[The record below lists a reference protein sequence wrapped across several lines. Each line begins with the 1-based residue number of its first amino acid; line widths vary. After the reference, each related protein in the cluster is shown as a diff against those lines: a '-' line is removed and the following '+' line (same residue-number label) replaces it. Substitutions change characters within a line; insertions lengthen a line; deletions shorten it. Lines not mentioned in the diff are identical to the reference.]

1 MDIVFFLIL
10 GFLAQLVDGALGM
23 GFGVIT
29 TSFLLGFGIA
39 PASASAAV
47 HVAKVVTGGVSG
59 ISHAMF
65 GNVDRSLTLRLVAA
79 GTLGGVLGAYVLVS
93 IDGER
98 IRPFIAIYLLAM
110 GLLILR
116 KALRPVVSASGYRAV
131 APLGFVGGLFDAIGG
146 GGWGPIVTS
155 TLIAGGTTAR
165 IAIGSVNLA
174 EFAVAAAT
182 SVAFFAAIGLGYWR
196 IIAGLVIGGVV
207 AAPLAAY
214 LSKRIEPRPMMIAV
228 GLCIAL
234 LSCYT
239 IADSVLDLS
248 LLNGFDIEE

>member
-1 MDIVFFLIL
+1 MDLVFFVIL

-29 TSFLLGFGIA
+29 TSFLLGFGVA

-47 HVAKVVTGGVSG
+47 HVAKVVTGGASG
-59 ISHAMF
+59 ISHALF
-65 GNVDRSLTLRLVAA
+65 GNVDRALAWRLVAS
-79 GTLGGVLGAYVLVS
+79 GTVGGALGAYVLVS
-93 IDGER
+93 VDGNM
-98 IRPFIAIYLLAM
+98 IRPFIAAYLLAM

-116 KALRPVVSASGYRAV
+116 KALRPRKPASGHRAIL
-131 APLGFVGGLFDAIGG
+131 PLGFVGGLLDAIGG

-174 EFAVAAAT
+174 EFAVAVAT
-182 SVAFFAAIGLGYWR
+182 SVAFFTAIGFGYWR
-196 IIAGLVIGGVV
+196 IIAGLVIGGVL

-214 LSKRIEPRPMMIAV
+214 LSKRIQPRPMLLAV
-228 GLCIAL
+228 GLCIVV
-234 LSCYT
+234 LSGYT
-239 IADSVLDLS
+239 IADSVFGLSILD
-248 LLNGFDIEE
+248 GFAVKN

>member
-1 MDIVFFLIL
+1 MDLVFFLVL

-29 TSFLLGFGIA
+29 TSFLLGFGVA

-47 HVAKVVTGGVSG
+47 HVAKVVTGAASG

-65 GNVDRSLTLRLVAA
+65 GNVDRQLAVRLIAA
-79 GTLGGVLGAYVLVS
+79 GVIGGALGAFVLVS
-93 IDGER
+93 VDGEF
-98 IRPFIAIYLLAM
+98 IKPFIAVYLLVM

-116 KALRPVVSASGYRAV
+116 RARRTATPTRGHRAV
-131 APLGFVGGLFDAIGG
+131 MPLGFVGGLLDAIGG

-165 IAIGSVNLA
+165 VAVGSVNLA
-174 EFAVAAAT
+174 EFAVAVAT
-182 SVAFFAAIGLGYWR
+182 SVAFFAAIGFGYWR

-214 LSKRIEPRPMMIAV
+214 LSKRISPRPMLTTV
-228 GLCIAL
+228 GICIVL

-239 IADSVLDLS
+239 IAETVFEFS
-248 LLNGFDIEE
+248 LFRVVDATE

>member
-1 MDIVFFLIL
+1 MDLVFFVVL

-47 HVAKVVTGGVSG
+47 HVAKVVTGGASG

-65 GNVDRSLTLRLVAA
+65 GNVDRKLALRLVAA
-79 GTLGGVLGAYVLVS
+79 GMIGGVIGAYLLVS
-93 IDGER
+93 VDGQKVK
-98 IRPFIAIYLLAM
+98 PFIAVYLLLM

-116 KALRPVVSASGYRAV
+116 KALRPTAATSGHRAV
-131 APLGFVGGLFDAIGG
+131 VPLGFVGGLLDAIGG

-165 IAIGSVNLA
+165 IAVGSVNLA
-174 EFAVAAAT
+174 EFAVAVAI
-182 SVAFFAAIGLGYWR
+182 SVAFFATIGFGYWR
-196 IIAGLVIGGVV
+196 IIAGLVIGGIV

-214 LSKRIEPRPMMIAV
+214 LSKRISARPMLIAV
-228 GLCIAL
+228 GICIVL
-234 LSCYT
+234 LSCFT
-239 IADSVLDLS
+239 ITETVLDTSYLES
-248 LLNGFDIEE
+248 LGIRQ